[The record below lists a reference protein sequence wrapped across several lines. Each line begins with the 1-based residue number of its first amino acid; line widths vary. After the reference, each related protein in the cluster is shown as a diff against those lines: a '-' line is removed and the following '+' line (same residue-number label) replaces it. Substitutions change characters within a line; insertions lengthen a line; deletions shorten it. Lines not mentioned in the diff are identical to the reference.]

1 MKRAISILAT
11 AATLL
16 SATTATAD
24 EHTILILPDA
34 YFPQITYLDEG
45 DTVRFVN
52 VSGLAH
58 SLISKNDSWEAG
70 PIPNEGEL
78 TMIITNSVQKTFY
91 NKASELEDGSFGVEG
106 RMSFAE
112 APVDDGPL
120 DDIEFE

>member
-11 AATLL
+11 AATLF
-16 SATTATAD
+16 TATSAAAT

-58 SLISKNDSWEAG
+58 NMIAKNESWEAG
-70 PIPNEGEL
+70 PIPTDGDL
-78 TMIITNSVQKTFY
+78 TMTITNSVQKTFY
-91 NKASELEDGSFGVEG
+91 NKATQLGDGTYAVEG

-112 APVDDGPL
+112 APVD
-120 DDIEFE
+120 